1 MYSFPVIDEGD
12 AIYHLGAGLWNYSE
26 ETVEAFRAHFNTPYA
41 PLLVTQGTCLQ
52 DSRPSTVLKHHTT
65 LTDVALN
72 SQVVIY

>member
-26 ETVEAFRAHFNTPYA
+26 ETVEAFRARFNTPYV
-41 PLLVTQGTCLQ
+41 PLLVTQGTRPQ